1 MTIAGS
7 KCEPGGTGRQ
17 LRMMNVTLGDRSQ
30 PLKLLCLG
38 AHADDIEIGCG
49 GTLLRLLRER
59 PGSAVYWVVF
69 AANPVREQ
77 EARAS
82 AASFLASA
90 GTSEVIVHHFRESYF
105 PSVVSEIK
113 DAFEE
118 LKRAFKPDLV
128 LCHRKLDAHQDHRV
142 IAELAWNTYRDH
154 AIWEYEIPKY
164 DGDLGLPN
172 VYVPLSRA
180 DAELK
185 VELILKHFA
194 SQASRAW
201 FRSDTFHSVMGLRA
215 VECNA
220 PEARAE
226 GFYARKLVV

>member
-1 MTIAGS
+1 M
-7 KCEPGGTGRQ
+7 
-17 LRMMNVTLGDRSQ
+17 LRATLGNASL
-30 PLKLLCLG
+30 PLTLLCLG

-59 PGSAVYWVVF
+59 PGSTVHWVVF
-69 AANPVREQ
+69 AANPVREA

-82 AASFLASA
+82 AAAFLAAA
-90 GTSEVIVHHFRESYF
+90 GTSKVIIHHFRESYF
-105 PSVVSEIK
+105 PSIVSEIK

-118 LKRAFKPDLV
+118 LKRSLPPDLV

-142 IAELAWNTYRDH
+142 VADLTWNTFRDH

-172 VYVPLSRA
+172 VYVPVSRA
-180 DAELK
+180 DADRK
-185 VELILKHFA
+185 VELVLNHFP

-201 FRSDTFHSVMGLRA
+201 FRADTFHSLMGLRA

-220 PEARAE
+220 PEGRAE
-226 GFYARKLVV
+226 AFYVRKLIV

>member
-1 MTIAGS
+1 M
-7 KCEPGGTGRQ
+7 
-17 LRMMNVTLGDRSQ
+17 LRATLGDRTL

-59 PGSAVYWVVF
+59 PGSTVQWVVF
-69 AANPVREQ
+69 AANPVREA

-82 AASFLASA
+82 ARAFLASA
-90 GTSEVIVHHFRESYF
+90 GSSQVIVHHFRESYF
-105 PSVVSEIK
+105 PSIVSEIK
-113 DAFEE
+113 DAFEQ
-118 LKRAFKPDLV
+118 LKQSSAPDLV

-142 IAELAWNTYRDH
+142 IADLAWNTFRDH

-172 VYVPLSRA
+172 VFVPISRS

-185 VELILKHFA
+185 VELLLQHFP
-194 SQASRAW
+194 SQAGRAW
-201 FRSDTFHSVMGLRA
+201 FRRDTFHSLMGLRA
-215 VECNA
+215 IECNA
-220 PEARAE
+220 PEGRAE
-226 GFYARKLVV
+226 AFYVRKVVV

>member
-1 MTIAGS
+1 MLRATIGS
-7 KCEPGGTGRQ
+7 P
-17 LRMMNVTLGDRSQ
+17 SQ

-59 PGSAVYWVVF
+59 PGSSVHWVVF
-69 AANPVREQ
+69 AASPVREA

-82 AASFLASA
+82 AAAFLAGA
-90 GTSEVIVHHFRESYF
+90 GESTVIVHHFRESYF
-105 PSVVSEIK
+105 PSIVSEIK
-113 DAFEE
+113 DAFES
-118 LKRAFKPDLV
+118 LKRSFQPELV

-172 VYVPLSRA
+172 VYVPLSRS

-185 VELILKHFA
+185 VELLQKHFQ
-194 SQASRAW
+194 SQATRAW
-201 FRSDTFHSVMGLRA
+201 FRPDTFHSLMGMRA

-220 PEARAE
+220 PEGRAE
-226 GFYARKLVV
+226 GFYVRKLVV

>member
-1 MTIAGS
+1 MLSA
-7 KCEPGGTGRQ
+7 
-17 LRMMNVTLGDRSQ
+17 TLGDRSQ
-30 PLKLLCLG
+30 PLNLLCLG

-49 GTLLRLLRER
+49 GTILRLLRER
-59 PGSAVYWVVF
+59 PGSTVHWVVF
-69 AANPVREQ
+69 AANPVREA

-82 AASFLASA
+82 AASFLSGAGASVV
-90 GTSEVIVHHFRESYF
+90 TVHHFRESYF

-113 DAFEE
+113 DAFEQ

-128 LCHRKLDAHQDHRV
+128 LCHRKVDAHQDHRV

-180 DAELK
+180 DADAK
-185 VELILKHFA
+185 IELILKHFA
-194 SQASRAW
+194 SQATRAW
-201 FRSDTFHSVMGLRA
+201 FRADTFNSMMGLRA
-215 VECNA
+215 IECNA

-226 GFYARKLVV
+226 GFYVRKLVI

>member
-1 MTIAGS
+1 MLTA
-7 KCEPGGTGRQ
+7 
-17 LRMMNVTLGDRSQ
+17 TLGDPSK
-30 PLKLLCLG
+30 PLNLLCLG

-49 GTLLRLLRER
+49 GTILRLLRER
-59 PGSAVYWVVF
+59 PGCTVNWVVF
-69 AANPVREQ
+69 AANPVREA

-82 AASFLASA
+82 AASFLTSA
-90 GTSEVIVHHFRESYF
+90 ATSEVTVHHFRESYF

-113 DAFEE
+113 DAFES
-118 LKRAFKPDLV
+118 LKRAYKPDLV
-128 LCHRKLDAHQDHRV
+128 LCHRKVDAHQDHRV
-142 IAELAWNTYRDH
+142 IAELVWNTYRDH

-180 DAELK
+180 DADSK

-194 SQASRAW
+194 SQATRAW
-201 FRSDTFHSVMGLRA
+201 FRPDTFDSVMGLRGI
-215 VECNA
+215 ECNA

-226 GFYARKLVV
+226 GFYVRKLVI